1 MTKVATR
8 TLKGPAFEYMLAKVL
23 DREPTLYMGGSR
35 PEIAVRKGL
44 PIDLESSLLIHSL
57 ILAYKPQI
65 TPWDHP
71 TEGVLWDCDLIKKGV
86 STGHHKCLGRALG
99 MLALLINLG
108 EEVEVDDVLLK
119 VSGMI

>member
-23 DREPTLYMGGSR
+23 GQEPTLYMGGPR
-35 PEIAVRKGL
+35 PEIAVRKGF

-57 ILAYKPQI
+57 ILDYKPQI
-65 TPWDHP
+65 TPWEHP

-86 STGHHKCLGRALG
+86 STGHHNCLGRALG
-99 MLALLINLG
+99 MLALLTALG